1 MVAGPSVAGLVIAKY
16 GVVITYFMDFA
27 TFLIS
32 FLSLFMKHNLP
43 KPVKEERIPILV
55 SLKQWIRF
63 AFRLQELMGS
73 YWIDFIAMIF
83 AVPNALF
90 PARAQMLGGVKVLG
104 LLYASPPLGALLT
117 GLTQNSDLF
126 VGFSF

>member
-55 SLKQWIRF
+55 SLKQGIRF

>member
-43 KPVKEERIPILV
+43 TDQIGVAACRVSEE
-55 SLKQWIRF
+55 
-63 AFRLQELMGS
+63 
-73 YWIDFIAMIF
+73 
-83 AVPNALF
+83 
-90 PARAQMLGGVKVLG
+90 G
-104 LLYASPPLGALLT
+104 LD
-117 GLTQNSDLF
+117 GL
-126 VGFSF
+126 